1 LNGISLLHNGL
12 LVAGCSSME
21 GYFYKSNNMRF
32 ETIYKFDKN
41 RIFIKI
47 YKISAKFKEIDMFL
61 TFKKINF
68 ANSYS
73 QIIELSTGYIK
84 IFTTN

>member
-1 LNGISLLHNGL
+1 
-12 LVAGCSSME
+12 ME
-21 GYFYKSNNMRF
+21 GYFSKSNNMVF

-41 RIFIKI
+41 QIFVEIF
-47 YKISAKFKEIDMFL
+47 KISAKFKEIDMFL
-61 TFKKINF
+61 TYKKIDF

-73 QIIELSTGYIK
+73 QIIELSTGHIK